1 MRLPTLRV
9 MPRSRRSLLV
19 PCLLLGMMAPRTVLA
34 QNASVMATATVLAR
48 PLTILGLA
56 LTAVPGELQVR
67 LDGCG
72 TGALTV
78 DARLQGDPVRTSR
91 TTVSA
96 TPACGP
102 RSQVVALPI
111 ALTTAVEYIVTLE
124 QSNALLSPSFSQVTL
139 AARATTPR
147 TTLGY

>member
-1 MRLPTLRV
+1 
-9 MPRSRRSLLV
+9 MPRFRRSLLV
-19 PCLLLGMMAPRTVLA
+19 PCLLFGMAAPRTVLA

-78 DARLQGDPVRTSR
+78 DARTQGDPVRTSR
-91 TTVSA
+91 AAVTA

-102 RSQVVALPI
+102 RTQMVNLPI

-139 AARATTPR
+139 AARATSPR
-147 TTLGY
+147 TTLAY